1 MKKIRIYN
9 LSDCIIFS
17 LILLSLMPSVTF
29 SIVPAEIFPWA
40 LIFAILYT
48 KRYNVSFIYFL
59 VFLVINTLIG
69 ILTTNGV
76 YMGEAVRSLAAFL
89 NPFFI
94 FLLISQAPNKYV
106 NYIYKIAKFY
116 FLFLI
121 ILGILQ
127 YFNLIAFLNPIF
139 KFVIPRGSAI
149 STGGIRGVRLLSSEP
164 ARATYEM
171 FYLYL
176 IFRNDLNKKW
186 GFFSDILFTLY
197 VILILKSGTGII
209 LLGLFYLLFYSKYFI
224 IILII
229 ILSFIPVLGFLN
241 HIYVFNNMAIIL
253 LINLFENPSNF
264 MEILFDASGFRLISI
279 YSSFKYSFYHPFGG
293 GIGNWQKT
301 SLEAFNLT
309 SFHPQDLSYF
319 RYFGEGQWTPVRPNS
334 YLSSFALDTG
344 LVGIF
349 FILFFLYLMLR
360 EYWKI
365 SKINNVYIILFFFYL
380 FFVGEVGN
388 PVPWIVT
395 ITLLKYNKSKISV

>member
-1 MKKIRIYN
+1 
-9 LSDCIIFS
+9 
-17 LILLSLMPSVTF
+17 MPSVTF

-40 LIFAILYT
+40 FLLAILYT
-48 KRYNVSFIYFL
+48 RKYNIFFIYFL
-59 VFLVINTLIG
+59 VFVVINTLIG
-69 ILTTNGV
+69 ILITNGV
-76 YMGEAVRSLAAFL
+76 YIGEAVRSLTAFL
-89 NPFFI
+89 NPLFI
-94 FLLISQAPNKYV
+94 FLFISQAPNKYV
-106 NYIYKIAKFY
+106 NYIYKIAKSY

-127 YFNLIAFLNPIF
+127 YFNLMVFLNPIF
-139 KFVIPRGSAI
+139 KFMIPRGSVVA
-149 STGGIRGVRLLSSEP
+149 SGGSRGVRLLSSEP

-186 GFFSDILFTLY
+186 HFFSDILFTLY
-197 VILILKSGTGII
+197 VILILKSGTGIL
-209 LLGLFYLLFYSKYFI
+209 LLGLFYLLFYKYFI

-229 ILSFIPVLGFLN
+229 ILLFIPVLGFLN
-241 HIYVFNNMAIIL
+241 HIYVFNNRAIIL

-264 MEILFDASGFRLISI
+264 MGILFDASGFRLISI
-279 YSSFKYSFYHPFGG
+279 YSVFKYSFFHPFGG

-319 RYFGEGQWTPVRPNS
+319 RYFGEGRWIPVRPNS
-334 YLSSFALDTG
+334 YFSSFAMDSG
-344 LVGIF
+344 LLGMF
-349 FILFFLYLMLR
+349 LILFFLYLILR

-365 SKINNVYIILFFFYL
+365 SKTNNIYIILFFVYL

-395 ITLLKYNKSKISV
+395 MTLLKYNKSKISEREKTKFYFEFKAQV